1 MNRHAH
7 ASRSTPNT
15 TTGADNWQR
24 RGNCAEID
32 PDVMFPGSVPKDIA
46 KARAVCVGCPVYR
59 LCLRNVIRIEG
70 ARRIDSRDGVVAGLT
85 GPERFNAYRILKRR
99 GQLK

>member
-1 MNRHAH
+1 MKISKA
-7 ASRSTPNT
+7 APNT
-15 TTGADNWQR
+15 TAGARNWQR
-24 RGNCAEID
+24 QGNCASVD
-32 PDVMFPGSVPKDIA
+32 PDVMFPSKPEDIA

-59 LCLRNVIRIEG
+59 LCLRNVIRTEG
-70 ARRIDSRDGVVAGLT
+70 AKHVDSRDGVVAGLT